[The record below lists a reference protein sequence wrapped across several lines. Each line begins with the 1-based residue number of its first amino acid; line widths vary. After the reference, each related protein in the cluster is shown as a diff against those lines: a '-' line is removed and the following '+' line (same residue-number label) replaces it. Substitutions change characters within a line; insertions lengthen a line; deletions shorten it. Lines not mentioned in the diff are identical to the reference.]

1 MQINKIQVN
10 QFGKIEDKK
19 IELKK
24 FNLIYGKNESG
35 KSTLLDFILSMYYGI
50 SKNKNGKSYSDYDQ
64 YKPWNEKDFS
74 GKMSYTLD
82 SGKEINVYR
91 NFNKKNPELTD
102 ENGKDISKE
111 FDIDKT
117 KGNQFFVEQTGVDE
131 NIINSTVI
139 TMQKETELDQSTQNI
154 LLQKIANLAES
165 GNEEVSYK
173 TAMNKLDR
181 MLLNE
186 VGTQK
191 SSERPINI
199 VNENISKIE
208 NELEEINSYK
218 SFENE
223 YQEKKNNIQK
233 QIQEENENKKIYQEI
248 NEIIDQDRIE
258 KENINV
264 KEKILDDNKAKISKL
279 EQTEKEEQNKT
290 NEEVKKQKRNN
301 TIIFSTL
308 VLIFVL
314 CIAFIKNKI
323 ISILPL
329 AIAIIY
335 AIFAIQK
342 NKKKDTVKISNEKEI
357 LLNNSKSLEDEIA
370 KLKQE
375 LIEKDNNKKQEL
387 ISKYG
392 ENIKDLF
399 TSEIREIIK
408 DNEENLKKLELE
420 NYKLELDKKNVEP
433 KLEKIL
439 ELEEELEIEK
449 RTREELLEKARIFNL
464 TKELMEESYAE
475 MKSNITPKFNQN
487 LSKNIQKF
495 SNGKYNK
502 ITISDGIK
510 VELENGE
517 QKNIDKLSI
526 GTIEQIYLALRLSVI
541 DEISNEKLPVILDE
555 PFAYFDD
562 ERLKQTIEYL
572 HSIDNQVIILSCTQR
587 EKKILEETKEEYNY
601 IEL

>member
-264 KEKILDDNKAKISKL
+264 KEKILEDNKAKISKL

-439 ELEEELEIEK
+439 ELEEELEIKK
-449 RTREELLEKARIFNL
+449 RTRDELLEKARIFNL

>member
-186 VGTQK
+186 VGTSK

-233 QIQEENENKKIYQEI
+233 QIQEENENKEIYQEI

-264 KEKILDDNKAKISKL
+264 KEKILEENKAKISKL

-290 NEEVKKQKRNN
+290 NEEVKKQKRND
-301 TIIFSTL
+301 TIIISTL

-439 ELEEELEIEK
+439 ELEEELEIKK
-449 RTREELLEKARIFNL
+449 RTRDELLEKARIFNL

>member
-1 MQINKIQVN
+1 M
-10 QFGKIEDKK
+10 
-19 IELKK
+19 
-24 FNLIYGKNESG
+24 
-35 KSTLLDFILSMYYGI
+35 
-50 SKNKNGKSYSDYDQ
+50 
-64 YKPWNEKDFS
+64 
-74 GKMSYTLD
+74 
-82 SGKEINVYR
+82 
-91 NFNKKNPELTD
+91 TD

-181 MLLNE
+181 ILLNE
-186 VGTQK
+186 VGTSK

-233 QIQEENENKKIYQEI
+233 QIQEENENKEIYQEI

-264 KEKILDDNKAKISKL
+264 KEKILEENKAKISKL

-290 NEEVKKQKRNN
+290 NEEVKKQKRND
-301 TIIFSTL
+301 TIIISTL

>member
-264 KEKILDDNKAKISKL
+264 KEKILEDNKAKISKL

>member
-264 KEKILDDNKAKISKL
+264 KEKILEENKAKISKL

-290 NEEVKKQKRNN
+290 NEEVKKQKRND
-301 TIIFSTL
+301 TIIISTL

>member
-186 VGTQK
+186 VGTSK

-233 QIQEENENKKIYQEI
+233 QIQEENENKEIYQEI

-264 KEKILDDNKAKISKL
+264 KEKILEENKAKISKL

-290 NEEVKKQKRNN
+290 NEEVKKQKRND
-301 TIIFSTL
+301 TIIISTL

>member
-24 FNLIYGKNESG
+24 FNLIYGNNESG

-50 SKNKNGKSYSDYDQ
+50 SKIKKGKSYSDYEK

-74 GKMSYTLD
+74 GKMNYTLD

-117 KGNQFFVEQTGVDE
+117 KGNQFFIEQTGVDE
-131 NIINSTVI
+131 NIINATVI
-139 TMQKETELDQSTQNI
+139 TMQKETELNQGTQNI

-173 TAMNKLDR
+173 TAMNKLDK
-181 MLLNE
+181 MLLSE
-186 VGTQK
+186 VGTSK

-199 VNENISKIE
+199 ANVNISKIE
-208 NELEEINSYK
+208 NELEEINTYK
-218 SFENE
+218 TFDNE

-233 QIQEENENKKIYQEI
+233 QIKEENENKKIYNEI

-264 KEKILDDNKAKISKL
+264 KENILEENRVKIEKL
-279 EQTEKEEQNKT
+279 EQEEREEQNKT
-290 NEEVKKQKRNN
+290 EEQLKKQKKND
-301 TIIFSTL
+301 TIIIIALAL
-308 VLIFVL
+308 VFVL

-323 ISILPL
+323 ISIIPL
-329 AIAIIY
+329 AFTIFY

-342 NKKKDTVKISNEKEI
+342 NKKKDSIKISNEKEI
-357 LLNNSKSLEDEIA
+357 LLNNTKSLEEEIT
-370 KLKQE
+370 KLKQD
-375 LIEKDNNKKQEL
+375 LIQKDNNKKQEL
-387 ISKYG
+387 IKKYG

-399 TSEIREIIK
+399 TSEIKEIIK
-408 DNEENLKKLELE
+408 DNEENLKRLELE
-420 NYKLELDKKNVEP
+420 DYKLELDKKNVEP
-433 KLEKIL
+433 KLEKIIQ
-439 ELEEELEIEK
+439 LEEDLEIEK
-449 RTREELLEKARIFNL
+449 RKRDELLEKAKIFNL

-495 SNGKYNK
+495 SNGKYK
-502 ITISDGIK
+502 KLTISDGIK

-572 HSIDNQVIILSCTQR
+572 HSIENQVIILSCTQR
-587 EKKILEETKEEYNY
+587 EKKILEEAKEEYNY

>member
-181 MLLNE
+181 ILLNE
-186 VGTQK
+186 VGTSK

-233 QIQEENENKKIYQEI
+233 QIQEENENKEIYQEI

-264 KEKILDDNKAKISKL
+264 KEKILEENKAKISKL

-290 NEEVKKQKRNN
+290 NEEVKKQKRND
-301 TIIFSTL
+301 TIIISTL

>member
-117 KGNQFFVEQTGVDE
+117 KGNQFFIEQTGVDE

-181 MLLNE
+181 ILLNE
-186 VGTQK
+186 VGTSK

-233 QIQEENENKKIYQEI
+233 QIQEENENKEIYQEI

-264 KEKILDDNKAKISKL
+264 KEKILEENKAKISKL

-290 NEEVKKQKRNN
+290 NEEVKKQKRND
-301 TIIFSTL
+301 TIIISTL

>member
-264 KEKILDDNKAKISKL
+264 KEKILEENKAKISKL

>member
-233 QIQEENENKKIYQEI
+233 QIQEENENKEIYQEI

-264 KEKILDDNKAKISKL
+264 KEKILEENKAKISKL

-290 NEEVKKQKRNN
+290 NEEVKKQKRND
-301 TIIFSTL
+301 TIIISTL

>member
-264 KEKILDDNKAKISKL
+264 KEKILEENKAKISKL

-290 NEEVKKQKRNN
+290 NEEVKKQKRND
-301 TIIFSTL
+301 TIIISTL

-439 ELEEELEIEK
+439 ELEEELEIKK
-449 RTREELLEKARIFNL
+449 RTRAELLEKERIFNL

>member
-181 MLLNE
+181 ILLNE
-186 VGTQK
+186 VGTSK

-233 QIQEENENKKIYQEI
+233 QIQEENENKEIYQEI

-264 KEKILDDNKAKISKL
+264 KEKILEENKAKISKL

>member
-1 MQINKIQVN
+1 LQINKIQVN

-264 KEKILDDNKAKISKL
+264 KEKILEDNKAKISKL

-439 ELEEELEIEK
+439 ELEEELEIKK
-449 RTREELLEKARIFNL
+449 RTRDELLEKARIFNL

>member
-264 KEKILDDNKAKISKL
+264 KEKILEENKAKISKL

-290 NEEVKKQKRNN
+290 NEEVKKQKRND
-301 TIIFSTL
+301 TIIISTL

-439 ELEEELEIEK
+439 ELEEELEIKK
-449 RTREELLEKARIFNL
+449 RTRDELLEKARIFNL